1 MKPLKILV
9 TYNLSRYCSPD
20 IAGGCDLIFP
30 IGKTFSK
37 EEIMGKIGDC
47 DALLSMFNLPI
58 DKEIIDAGK
67 SLKIISNF
75 GVGFNNIDI
84 KYAQSKGIA
93 VCNTPD
99 PVIEPT
105 AELAFALMSDLS
117 RRVSECNR
125 KLQYKEP
132 IKWGVMENLGTGL
145 YNKTLGIIGMGRI
158 GQAVARR
165 ANAAGMKIQ
174 YYNRHKLDA
183 SIEQLYNAQYV
194 TFEEILKTSDYISLH
209 TPLDDSTYHLLDE
222 KALSFAKKGV
232 FIINTARGPV
242 IDEEAMVQYLEN
254 GHIGGVGLDVF
265 EKEPTIHE
273 GLKGKDNVV
282 IVPHIGTATHEA
294 RKAMFQYAMQ
304 NIQLFFEGKNP
315 LSRIV

>member
-9 TYNLSRYCSPD
+9 TYNLSRYCPPD

-132 IKWGVMENLGTGL
+132 IQWGVMENLGTGL

-304 NIQLFFEGKNP
+304 NIQLFFEDKNP

>member
-9 TYNLSRYCSPD
+9 TYNLSRYCPPD

-30 IGKTFSK
+30 TEKTFSK
-37 EEIMGKIGDC
+37 EEIMRKIGDC

-132 IKWGVMENLGTGL
+132 IQWGVMENLGTGL

-304 NIQLFFEGKNP
+304 NIQLFFEDKNP